1 MASSFKLTF
10 NRIGDQQNLLLCF
23 SSLRQESFIRD
34 LLRIVNNDGHK
45 IGEPAEADSLHVHRF
60 YDAAFAIREIASSF
74 GFTVI
79 TKNMPCRMVQA
90 GTISI
95 YRAVPRANTSSID
108 ESMTRHRASKARSSS
123 S

>member
-23 SSLRQESFIRD
+23 SSLRQESLIRD

-45 IGEPAEADSLHVHRF
+45 IGEPAEADSMHVHRF
-60 YDAAFAIREIASSF
+60 YDAAFAIREITSSF

-79 TKNMPCRMVQA
+79 TKKHAMPH
-90 GTISI
+90 GTSGHDQHLSCG
-95 YRAVPRANTSSID
+95 T
-108 ESMTRHRASKARSSS
+108 ASKYFIDR
-123 S
+123 